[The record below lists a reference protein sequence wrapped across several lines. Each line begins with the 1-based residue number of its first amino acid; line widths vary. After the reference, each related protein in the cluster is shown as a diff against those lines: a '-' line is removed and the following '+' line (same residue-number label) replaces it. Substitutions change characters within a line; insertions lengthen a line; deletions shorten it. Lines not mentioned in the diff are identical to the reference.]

1 MGAVIFLER
10 IPVNPPY
17 LKIYARLGF
26 KTKKTE
32 LTSRQKEETD
42 ISIAESLSYIAL
54 RGVLRREF
62 IVKNDGFQTELT
74 GDLSF
79 ASSQLAKYLR
89 GCQETA
95 LLGATAGN
103 MIMDKIK
110 EKTAQ
115 GNLFAAVVYDATAS
129 EMTDAALDWMI
140 DYLAVQLRRENK
152 KLLPRRFS
160 AGYGDFELMNQ
171 KIICEKLQMDK
182 IGVSITP
189 SFILLPEKSVTAIA
203 GICR

>member
-1 MGAVIFLER
+1 MGSVFFLER

-17 LKIYARLGF
+17 PKIYARLGF
-26 KTKKTE
+26 KKKTTE

-42 ISIAESLSYIAL
+42 ISVAEALSYIAL
-54 RGVLRREF
+54 RGVWRRES
-62 IVKNDGFQTELT
+62 IVENDGSKTEMT

-79 ASSQLAKYLR
+79 VSSQLAKYLR
-89 GCQETA
+89 DCQETV

-115 GNLFAAVVYDATAS
+115 GNLSAAVVYDATAS
-129 EMTDAALDWMI
+129 EMTDAALDWLI

-160 AGYGDFELMNQ
+160 AGYGDFELSNQ
-171 KIICEKLQMDK
+171 KMICEKLQMDK
-182 IGVSITP
+182 IEVSITP